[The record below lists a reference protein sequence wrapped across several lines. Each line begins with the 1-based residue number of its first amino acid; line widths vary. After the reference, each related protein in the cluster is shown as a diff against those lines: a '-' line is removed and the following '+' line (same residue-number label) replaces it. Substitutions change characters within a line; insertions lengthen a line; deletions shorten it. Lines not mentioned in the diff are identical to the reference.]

1 MDILPK
7 IPDIYEY
14 AIVGSLIVVYGMLQD
29 DDGRS
34 SGGSSPESTGSVETS
49 ISSHFGGMNY
59 PSLFSSRPSGYG
71 VSQQS
76 VRYLFI
82 VGSLFHCSY
91 FTLISATNYYE
102 FFVNFNQCKL
112 MVLDYS

>member
-1 MDILPK
+1 
-7 IPDIYEY
+7 
-14 AIVGSLIVVYGMLQD
+14 MLQD

-76 VRYLFI
+76 VCSHIHILTPFFI
-82 VGSLFHCSY
+82 VLTLLSL
-91 FTLISATNYYE
+91 L
-102 FFVNFNQCKL
+102 L
-112 MVLDYS
+112 